1 MLDFIYWIGWIATV
15 LLAGY
20 LLLYII
26 KIFIH
31 LDALPAISLDS
42 MPAVKPVLIPTK
54 NQNTKLQKI
63 VASIFEVRKWVLTEN
78 WYYELS
84 DGSMILIPKGFEFD
98 GASIPRPLWA
108 LLSPTGLL
116 LIPGLVHDYAYM
128 YAQLWQVTSNK
139 VVEPYGQDKNRKDW
153 DKLFRSMGQEI
164 NGFSFVNFISWFALW
179 LGGWLVWRGHR
190 KANKTPTK
198 PLL

>member
-1 MLDFIYWIGWIATV
+1 
-15 LLAGY
+15 
-20 LLLYII
+20 
-26 KIFIH
+26 
-31 LDALPAISLDS
+31 
-42 MPAVKPVLIPTK
+42 MPVVKPVPIPTK
-54 NQNTKLQKI
+54 NQKTKLQKI

-84 DGSMILIPKGFEFD
+84 DGSKIVIPKDFEFD

-128 YAQLWQVTSNK
+128 YAQLWQVSSNG
-139 VVEPYGQDKNRKDW
+139 VVEPYGQDKKRTDW
-153 DKLFRSMGQEI
+153 DKLFRSMGQDI
-164 NGFSFVNFISWFALW
+164 NGFSFVNYISWLALW

-190 KANKTPTK
+190 KANKK
-198 PLL
+198 PSQPAL

>member
-42 MPAVKPVLIPTK
+42 MPVVKPVPIPTK
-54 NQNTKLQKI
+54 NQNTKLKKI

-98 GASIPRPLWA
+98 GASIPRPLW
-108 LLSPTGLL
+108 GR
-116 LIPGLVHDYAYM
+116 Y
-128 YAQLWQVTSNK
+128 
-139 VVEPYGQDKNRKDW
+139 
-153 DKLFRSMGQEI
+153 
-164 NGFSFVNFISWFALW
+164 
-179 LGGWLVWRGHR
+179 
-190 KANKTPTK
+190 
-198 PLL
+198 

>member
-1 MLDFIYWIGWIATV
+1 MVDFIYCIGWVATV

-42 MPAVKPVLIPTK
+42 MPVVKPVPIPTK
-54 NQNTKLQKI
+54 NQKTKLQKL
-63 VASIFEVRKWVLTEN
+63 VASIFKVRKWVLTEN

-84 DGSMILIPKGFEFD
+84 DGSKIVIPEGFEFD

-128 YAQLWQVTSNK
+128 YAQLWQVASNGI
-139 VVEPYGQDKNRKDW
+139 VEPYGQEKSRKEW
-153 DKLFRSMGQEI
+153 DKLFRTMGQEI
-164 NGFSFVNFISWFALW
+164 NGFSLVNYMSWLALW

-190 KANKTPTK
+190 KTNKK
-198 PLL
+198 PSQPVL

>member
-1 MLDFIYWIGWIATV
+1 M
-15 LLAGY
+15 
-20 LLLYII
+20 
-26 KIFIH
+26 
-31 LDALPAISLDS
+31 
-42 MPAVKPVLIPTK
+42 
-54 NQNTKLQKI
+54 QKI

-84 DGSMILIPKGFEFD
+84 DGSKILIPKGFEFD

-139 VVEPYGQDKNRKDW
+139 VVEPYGQDKSRKDW
-153 DKLFRSMGQEI
+153 DKLFRSMGQEV

-190 KANKTPTK
+190 KTNKTPTK